1 MTDVEAG
8 SGEIGGGGG
17 GGVYNE
23 KNKYIKA
30 EIDQVRHSQRLWS
43 LGLVS
48 CFIITA
54 DICLSLFQLCCSV
67 YE

>member
-17 GGVYNE
+17 GYTMKKINL
-23 KNKYIKA
+23 KA
-30 EIDQVRHSQRLWS
+30 EIEQVGHSQRLWS
-43 LGLVS
+43 LGLMS

-54 DICLSLFQLCCSV
+54 DICLSLFQLCCSM